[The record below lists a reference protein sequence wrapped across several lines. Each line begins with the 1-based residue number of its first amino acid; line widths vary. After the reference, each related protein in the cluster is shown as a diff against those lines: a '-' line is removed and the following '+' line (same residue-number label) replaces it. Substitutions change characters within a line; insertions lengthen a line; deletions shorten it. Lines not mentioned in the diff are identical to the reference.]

1 MIKLRVDDF
10 EQITML
16 ELLLEK
22 NGISYDLEINQANN
36 GIRPPYLVV
45 DGVPL
50 DFNRSIKWIKEH
62 GKHE

>member
-1 MIKLRVDDF
+1 MVKLRVDDF
-10 EQITML
+10 EQITTL
-16 ELLLEK
+16 EWLLE
-22 NGISYDLEINQANN
+22 NNHISYEVEINNVNN
-36 GIRPPYLVV
+36 GLCPPYLVV

>member
-1 MIKLRVDDF
+1 MVKLRVDDF
-10 EQITML
+10 EQVTML
-16 ELLLEK
+16 EWWLEK
-22 NGISYDLEINQANN
+22 NNISYELELNEVNN
-36 GIRPPYLVV
+36 GIRTPYLVV